1 MIQDPILVISLKWDC
16 KILKYVS
23 FFKASSRE
31 ARARRQHL
39 PILLILALP
48 ELSLFHASGGPATLK
63 SSSKL
68 QRSIE
73 EGTEQSHC
81 RTHRQLISK
90 FHGEMMKIFIAVRWY
105 LDDLVIVVIQEPNA
119 AILNQ
124 LGLQNLQVKLLFQ
137 RLKHHLECQRMAHSH
152 TPHSCYVITV
162 TTTLSLPCL
171 RRSPNP
177 NTVHLTTKT
186 QRGGGQSNSLTES

>member
-1 MIQDPILVISLKWDC
+1 MLVISLKWDC
-16 KILKYVS
+16 EILKYIS

-48 ELSLFHASGGPATLK
+48 ELSLSHASGGPATLK
-63 SSSKL
+63 RSSKL
-68 QRSIE
+68 LRRRE
-73 EGTEQSHC
+73 EGAEQSYC

-90 FHGEMMKIFIAVRWY
+90 FHGEMMKNFIAVWWY
-105 LDDLVIVVIQEPNA
+105 LDDLVIVVMQEPNA
-119 AILNQ
+119 AIFSQ
-124 LGLQNLQVKLLFQ
+124 MGLQYLQVKLLFQ

-162 TTTLSLPCL
+162 TKPSLSPVSGDPLTLT
-171 RRSPNP
+171 RS
-177 NTVHLTTKT
+177 T
-186 QRGGGQSNSLTES
+186 